1 MLKEYLESIKDLTPE
16 SNELTHRT
24 FLQILLISLKDDF
37 NTEFKI
43 EHEPK
48 KDKQGGQP
56 DFRVSYQGLNIGYIE
71 NKRVGTDLIQLL
83 KSDQILKYLELN
95 PNLMLTDYLNF
106 VWVGKDENN
115 APLIKKEI
123 SVSSLDELSKPLKPN
138 PQTECD
144 LVELFKSF
152 FNYEAA
158 PITNAKDFATHLSAP
173 TKYLKDALIQYQEK
187 AQVSS
192 IFNNFKEYLYEELS
206 FEDFSDALAQTLTY
220 SLFLAKLNHPF
231 EKINLDN
238 VRSSIPENFAVIRE
252 MADFLKK
259 LDAIKEI
266 QWLLDEILS
275 LINHVN
281 MDSIIKDLNDDK
293 DPYLHFYET
302 FLSAYDPKLREKK
315 GVYYTPDSV
324 VKFIINALD
333 SLLKTHFK
341 DAPLGLKSALDNENI
356 KLLDFATGTGTFLL
370 EAFRKALETRKT
382 SDGGTSTKE
391 DKYQNLLKQFYGFE
405 YLIAPYAI
413 AHLNLSQAFKEEFK
427 KPLKENDALQI
438 ILTNT
443 LIQPSEIA
451 ADRGLQP
458 IFEKEL
464 KSAQEIKKDEK
475 ILIITGNP
483 PYSGAS
489 SNEGLFEWEVRA
501 TYGIEPE
508 FQTIEIERNV
518 KLTDKIKKLLKNIQT
533 QNEGDKSVKNT
544 NKDALKNLKKLHS
557 KYKLQ
562 KEKNPKWLLDDYV
575 KFMRFAQN
583 KIESLGH
590 GLFGFISNNAFLDNP
605 TFRGLR
611 RSLLECYD
619 ELYILNLHGN
629 ARKKEETPQG
639 AKDEN
644 VFNIMQG
651 VSINLFV
658 KKAQAT
664 KQKILQKIYYYDVY
678 GERAEKYDF
687 LAQNDLNSIEW
698 LELAPREPFYLLIPQ
713 KTSLLDEYEQGFSV
727 QDMFQVGSTGIC
739 SQRDHVVFH
748 KDKESLLKLLKDFS
762 TLEPSELRRIYNIKK
777 DGRDWRL
784 EYAIKDVKANANNL
798 EEYIVSCQYR
808 PFDFYYTYYT
818 GKSKSFIAYPR
829 GEVFKHMLPPPTN
842 PKTPNQTCKNVALN
856 IARQSKMH
864 GEWRYVMAHKELV
877 DINLIASAGS
887 MGVGYNYPICQF
899 NNPNYTEN
907 FTPEFRS
914 FIDKH
919 YNHSFEPLEVLGYIY
934 ALLYS
939 PNYRKRY
946 EEFLKADYPKILFTN
961 NKDLFRVLSLL
972 GIELIGLH
980 VLNQESLNHSF
991 EKLKDATI
999 GGSYYKEAHERNPI
1013 IKKPSYNEPE
1023 QRLYI
1028 NHSAYFRGV
1037 SEEIYNY
1044 MIGGYGVLD
1053 KYLKS
1058 HKNESC
1064 NFDHVSNIIK
1074 VIARTIEIQ
1083 KTLGFLTSDLP
1094 HLKGNDSQALM
1105 QEILQNPP
1113 PPPHLIPISPLSY
1126 RAKPKPSE
1134 ILTLMPH
1141 SSAKKQAITI
1151 SIAEAEVQPSLYSVL
1166 PNLAL
1171 ICDRGSKVSPI
1182 SNVFVTN
1189 MLCDLHV
1196 NGSGSYAFLLYRLE

>member
-1 MLKEYLESIKDLTPE
+1 MLKEYLESIKDITDKK
-16 SNELTHRT
+16 NELTHRPS
-24 FLQILLISLKDDF
+24 LYNLLKGLKDHF
-37 NTEFKI
+37 NKEYKI
-43 EHEPK
+43 EHEPEREQK
-48 KDKQGGQP
+48 SQP
-56 DFRVSYQGLNIGYIE
+56 DFRISLQGLSIGYIE
-71 NKRVGTDLIQLL
+71 NKKVGTNLREQLE
-83 KSDQILKYLELN
+83 KPQILKYLELN

-115 APLIKKEI
+115 APFIKKEI
-123 SVSSLDELSKPLKPN
+123 SIASLDELSKPLN
-138 PQTECD
+138 PKKQTECD
-144 LVELFKSF
+144 LIELFKSF

-158 PITNAKDFATHLSAP
+158 PIANAKDFATHLSP
-173 TKYLKDALIQYQEK
+173 RTRCLKEALNKNQEK
-187 AQVSS
+187 TQVSS
-192 IFNNFKEYLYEELS
+192 IFKNFKAYLYEELS

-231 EKINLDN
+231 EKIDLNN
-238 VRSSIPENFAVIRE
+238 VRSSIPKNFAVIRE

-259 LDAIKEI
+259 LDEIKDI
-266 QWLLDEILS
+266 QWLLNEILS
-275 LINHVN
+275 LINHVD
-281 MDSIIKDLNDDK
+281 MVSILKDLNDDK

-302 FLSAYDPKLREKK
+302 FLSTYDPKLRQSK

-324 VKFIINALD
+324 VEFIINALD

-370 EAFRKALETRKT
+370 EAFRKALEMRKT

-413 AHLNLSQAFKEEFK
+413 AHLNLSQAFKQEFK
-427 KPLKENDALQI
+427 KPLKENDALKI

-443 LIQPSEIA
+443 LIHPSETIA
-451 ADRGLQP
+451 YRGLQP

-464 KSAQEIKKDEK
+464 SNAQEIKKDEN

-489 SNEGLFEWEVRA
+489 SNEDLFEWEVKA

-508 FQTIEIERNV
+508 FQTIEIEKNV
-518 KLTDKIKKLLKNIQT
+518 KLTDKIQTLLKNIQT
-533 QNEGDKSVKNT
+533 QKESG
-544 NKDALKNLKKLHS
+544 NKDALKNLKNLHS
-557 KYKLQ
+557 RYKLQ
-562 KEKNPKWLLDDYV
+562 NEKNPKWLLDDYV

-629 ARKKEETPQG
+629 ARKKEKTPQG

-658 KKAQAT
+658 KNPQIT
-664 KQKILQKIYYYDVY
+664 KPKIHYYDVY
-678 GERAEKYDF
+678 GQRAEKYTF
-687 LAQNDLNSIEW
+687 LAQHDLNSIEW
-698 LELAPREPFYLLIPQ
+698 LEIAPRAPYYLLLPLE
-713 KTSLLDEYEQGFSV
+713 TRLLDEYEQGFSV
-727 QDMFQVGSTGIC
+727 QDMFQISSVGIATG
-739 SQRDHVVFH
+739 
-748 KDKESLLKLLKDFS
+748 KDRIFIANNTESLK
-762 TLEPSELRRIYNIKK
+762 EQVLRYCN
-777 DGRDWRL
+777 
-784 EYAIKDVKANANNL
+784 EFNEQCIKD
-798 EEYIVSCQYR
+798 IHYR
-808 PFDFYYTYYT
+808 PFDIRKIFFPPKKTKKRREKT
-818 GKSKSFIAYPR
+818 
-829 GEVFKHMLPPPTN
+829 FKPKFPPPPPTN
-842 PKTPNQTCKNVALN
+842 PKTPNQTHKNVAL
-856 IARQSKMH
+856 ITSRRFCQSQK
-864 GEWRYVMAHKELV
+864 
-877 DINLIASAGS
+877 S
-887 MGVGYNYPICQF
+887 GVGFVSNKISDLRTWTCPGMEGGDYVNPLYYS
-899 NNPNYTEN
+899 PNYTEN

-919 YNHSFEPLEVLGYIY
+919 YNHPFEPLEVLGYIY

-946 EEFLKADYPKILFTN
+946 ADFLKADYPKILFTK
-961 NKDLFRVLSLL
+961 NKDLFRALSLL

-980 VLNQESLNHSF
+980 VLNKESLNYSF

-999 GGSYYKEAHERNPI
+999 GESCYKDERNPI
-1013 IKKPSYNEPE
+1013 IKKPSHNEPD

-1028 NHSAYFRGV
+1028 NHNAYFRGV
-1037 SEEIYNY
+1037 SQEIYDY
-1044 MIGGYGVLD
+1044 RIGGYCVLD

-1058 HKNESC
+1058 HKGEPC
-1064 NFDHVSNIIK
+1064 DFDHVTRIIK
-1074 VIARTIEIQ
+1074 VIVRTIEIQ

-1094 HLKGNDSQALM
+1094 HLKGNDSEALM
-1105 QEILQNPP
+1105 QEILHNPP
-1113 PPPHLIPISPLSY
+1113 PPFN
-1126 RAKPKPSE
+1126 AN
-1134 ILTLMPH
+1134 T
-1141 SSAKKQAITI
+1141 
-1151 SIAEAEVQPSLYSVL
+1151 
-1166 PNLAL
+1166 AL
-1171 ICDRGSKVSPI
+1171 IVSRQAKAIGDFDAAFISKEASDLNISSGGGGS
-1182 SNVFVTN
+1182 VFPLFCLV
-1189 MLCDLHV
+1189 
-1196 NGSGSYAFLLYRLE
+1196 

>member
-1 MLKEYLESIKDLTPE
+1 MLKEYLEGIKDLTPE
-16 SNELTHRT
+16 SNELTHRS
-24 FLQILLISLKDDF
+24 FLQNLLNRLKDDF
-37 NTEFKI
+37 NKEFKI
-43 EHEPK
+43 EHEPNR
-48 KDKQGGQP
+48 DKQGGQP
-56 DFRVSYQGLNIGYIE
+56 DFRISYQGLNIGYIE
-71 NKRVGTDLIQLL
+71 NKKAGTDLNQLL

-106 VWVGKDENN
+106 MWVGKDENN

-123 SVSSLDELSKPLKPN
+123 SVASLDELSKPLKPN
-138 PQTECD
+138 PQTERD
-144 LVELFKSF
+144 LIELFKSF
-152 FNYEAA
+152 FNHEAA
-158 PITNAKDFATHLSAP
+158 PITNAKDFATHLSP
-173 TKYLKDALIQYQEK
+173 RTRYLKDALIKYQEK
-187 AQVSS
+187 VQVSS
-192 IFNNFKEYLYEELS
+192 IFKNFKEYLYEELS

-238 VRSSIPENFAVIRE
+238 VRSSIPKNFAVIRE

-259 LDAIKEI
+259 LDEIKEI
-266 QWLLDEILS
+266 QWLLNEILS
-275 LINHVN
+275 SINHVD
-281 MDSIIKDLNDDK
+281 MDSILKDLNDDK

-370 EAFRKALETRKT
+370 EAFRKALEMRKT
-382 SDGGTSTKE
+382 SDGGISTKE

-413 AHLNLSQAFKEEFK
+413 AHLNLSQAFKQEFK
-427 KPLKENDALQI
+427 KPLKENDALKI

-443 LIQPSEIA
+443 LIQPSEIIA
-451 ADRGLQP
+451 YRGLNP

-464 KSAQEIKKDEK
+464 SNAQEIKKDEK

-489 SNEGLFEWEVRA
+489 SNEGLFEWEVKA

-508 FQTIEIERNV
+508 FQTIEIEKNV
-518 KLTDKIKKLLKNIQT
+518 KLTDKIQTLLSSVQIQKQSGSKN
-533 QNEGDKSVKNT
+533 
-544 NKDALKNLKKLHS
+544 ALKELKKLHS

-562 KEKNPKWLLDDYV
+562 DEKNPKWLLDDYV

-583 KIESLGH
+583 KIKSLGH
-590 GLFGFISNNAFLDNP
+590 GLFGFISNKAFLDNP

-629 ARKKEETPQG
+629 AREKEKTPQG

-664 KQKILQKIYYYDVY
+664 RQKIYYYDVY
-678 GERAEKYDF
+678 GERAEKYAF

-698 LELAPREPFYLLIPQ
+698 LELTPREPFYLLLPLE
-713 KTSLLDEYEQGFSV
+713 TRLLEEYEQGFSV

-762 TLEPSELRRIYNIKK
+762 TLEPSELRRVYNIKK

-808 PFDFYYTYYT
+808 LLIFTTLIIP
-818 GKSKSFIAYPR
+818 
-829 GEVFKHMLPPPTN
+829 V
-842 PKTPNQTCKNVALN
+842 NQSL
-856 IARQSKMH
+856 
-864 GEWRYVMAHKELV
+864 
-877 DINLIASAGS
+877 
-887 MGVGYNYPICQF
+887 
-899 NNPNYTEN
+899 
-907 FTPEFRS
+907 
-914 FIDKH
+914 
-919 YNHSFEPLEVLGYIY
+919 
-934 ALLYS
+934 
-939 PNYRKRY
+939 
-946 EEFLKADYPKILFTN
+946 
-961 NKDLFRVLSLL
+961 LSLIHEAKFL
-972 GIELIGLH
+972 STCYPP
-980 VLNQESLNHSF
+980 QQT
-991 EKLKDATI
+991 LK
-999 GGSYYKEAHERNPI
+999 HPI
-1013 IKKPSYNEPE
+1013 K
-1023 QRLYI
+1023 
-1028 NHSAYFRGV
+1028 
-1037 SEEIYNY
+1037 
-1044 MIGGYGVLD
+1044 
-1053 KYLKS
+1053 
-1058 HKNESC
+1058 
-1064 NFDHVSNIIK
+1064 
-1074 VIARTIEIQ
+1074 
-1083 KTLGFLTSDLP
+1083 
-1094 HLKGNDSQALM
+1094 
-1105 QEILQNPP
+1105 
-1113 PPPHLIPISPLSY
+1113 
-1126 RAKPKPSE
+1126 RAKMS
-1134 ILTLMPH
+1134 
-1141 SSAKKQAITI
+1141 
-1151 SIAEAEVQPSLYSVL
+1151 
-1166 PNLAL
+1166 
-1171 ICDRGSKVSPI
+1171 R
-1182 SNVFVTN
+1182 
-1189 MLCDLHV
+1189 
-1196 NGSGSYAFLLYRLE
+1196 

>member
-16 SNELTHRT
+16 KNELTHRL
-24 FLQILLISLKDDF
+24 FLHNLLDKLKNHF
-37 NTEFKI
+37 NKEFKI
-43 EHEPK
+43 EHEPER
-48 KDKQGGQP
+48 KQGSQP

-71 NKRVGTDLIQLL
+71 NKRVGADLNKLL
-83 KSDQILKYLELN
+83 KSKQILKYLELN
-95 PNLMLTDYLNF
+95 PNLMLTNYLNF
-106 VWVGKDENN
+106 MWVGKDEENK
-115 APLIKKEI
+115 PLIKREI
-123 SVSSLDELSKPLKPN
+123 SVASPDELSKPLKPN
-138 PQTECD
+138 PQTERD
-144 LVELFKSF
+144 LIGFFKGF
-152 FNYEAA
+152 FNYEAV
-158 PITNAKDFATHLSAP
+158 PITNAKDFATHLSVP
-173 TKYLKDALIQYQEK
+173 TKYLKDALITYQKDE
-187 AQVSS
+187 QVSS

-206 FEDFSDALAQTLTY
+206 FEDFSDAFAQTLTY

-238 VRSSIPENFAVIRE
+238 VRSSIPKNFAVIRE

-266 QWLLDEILS
+266 QWLLNEILS
-275 LINHVN
+275 LINHVD

-333 SLLKTHFK
+333 SLLKTRFK

-382 SDGGTSTKE
+382 SDGGISTKE

-451 ADRGLQP
+451 AHRGLQP

-489 SNEGLFEWEVRA
+489 SNEGLFEWEVKA

-508 FQTIEIERNV
+508 FQTIEIEKKV
-518 KLTDKIKKLLKNIQT
+518 KLTDKIQTLLKNIQT
-533 QNEGDKSVKNT
+533 QKESGSKN
-544 NKDALKNLKKLHS
+544 ALKELKQLHS

-583 KIESLGH
+583 KIKSLGH

-629 ARKKEETPQG
+629 TRKKEKTPQG
-639 AKDEN
+639 TKDEN
-644 VFNIMQG
+644 IFNIMQG

-664 KQKILQKIYYYDVY
+664 KQKIFYYDVY
-678 GERAEKYDF
+678 GERAEKYAF

-698 LELAPREPFYLLIPQ
+698 LELTPRGPSYLLLPL
-713 KTSLLDEYEQGFSV
+713 KAPLLEEYEQGFSV
-727 QDMFQVGSTGIC
+727 QEMFQVGSVGIVTG
-739 SQRDHVVFH
+739 RDHVVFH

-762 TLEPSELRRIYNIKK
+762 TLEPSELRRIYKIKK
-777 DGRDWRL
+777 DSRDWRL
-784 EYAIKDVKANANNL
+784 EYAIRDVRANADNL
-798 EEYIVSCQYR
+798 EEYIVLCQYR
-808 PFDFYYTYYT
+808 PFDYRWTYYT

-829 GEVFKHMLPPPTN
+829 GEVFKHMLPPP
-842 PKTPNQTCKNVALN
+842 
-856 IARQSKMH
+856 
-864 GEWRYVMAHKELV
+864 
-877 DINLIASAGS
+877 
-887 MGVGYNYPICQF
+887 
-899 NNPNYTEN
+899 
-907 FTPEFRS
+907 
-914 FIDKH
+914 
-919 YNHSFEPLEVLGYIY
+919 
-934 ALLYS
+934 
-939 PNYRKRY
+939 
-946 EEFLKADYPKILFTN
+946 
-961 NKDLFRVLSLL
+961 NK
-972 GIELIGLH
+972 
-980 VLNQESLNHSF
+980 
-991 EKLKDATI
+991 
-999 GGSYYKEAHERNPI
+999 P
-1013 IKKPSYNEPE
+1013 
-1023 QRLYI
+1023 
-1028 NHSAYFRGV
+1028 
-1037 SEEIYNY
+1037 
-1044 MIGGYGVLD
+1044 
-1053 KYLKS
+1053 
-1058 HKNESC
+1058 
-1064 NFDHVSNIIK
+1064 
-1074 VIARTIEIQ
+1074 
-1083 KTLGFLTSDLP
+1083 
-1094 HLKGNDSQALM
+1094 
-1105 QEILQNPP
+1105 
-1113 PPPHLIPISPLSY
+1113 
-1126 RAKPKPSE
+1126 
-1134 ILTLMPH
+1134 
-1141 SSAKKQAITI
+1141 
-1151 SIAEAEVQPSLYSVL
+1151 
-1166 PNLAL
+1166 
-1171 ICDRGSKVSPI
+1171 
-1182 SNVFVTN
+1182 
-1189 MLCDLHV
+1189 
-1196 NGSGSYAFLLYRLE
+1196 

>member
-1 MLKEYLESIKDLTPE
+1 MLKEYLESIKDITDKK
-16 SNELTHRT
+16 NELTHRH
-24 FLQILLISLKDDF
+24 FLHNLLDKLKDHF
-37 NTEFKI
+37 NKEFKI
-43 EHEPK
+43 EHEPEREQK
-48 KDKQGGQP
+48 SQP
-56 DFRVSYQGLNIGYIE
+56 DFRVSLQGLNIGYIE
-71 NKRVGTDLIQLL
+71 NKRVGTNLSQLL

-106 VWVGKDENN
+106 MWVGKDENN
-115 APLIKKEI
+115 APLIKKTI
-123 SVSSLDELSKPLKPN
+123 SIASLDELSKPLKPN
-138 PQTECD
+138 PQTERD
-144 LVELFKSF
+144 LIELFKSF

-158 PITNAKDFATHLSAP
+158 PITNAKDFATHLSP
-173 TKYLKDALIQYQEK
+173 RTRCLKEALNKNQEK
-187 AQVSS
+187 TQVSS

-238 VRSSIPENFAVIRE
+238 VRSSIPKNFAVIRE

-259 LDAIKEI
+259 LDEIQEI
-266 QWLLDEILS
+266 QWLLKEILS
-275 LINHVN
+275 SINHVD
-281 MDSIIKDLNDDK
+281 MGSIIKDLNDDK

-302 FLSAYDPKLREKK
+302 FLSAYDPKLRESK

-382 SDGGTSTKE
+382 SDGGISTKE

-427 KPLKENDALQI
+427 KPLKENDALKI

-443 LIQPSEIA
+443 LIQPSEII
-451 ADRGLQP
+451 DCRGLNP

-464 KSAQEIKKDEK
+464 SNAQKIKKNEN

-489 SNEGLFEWEVRA
+489 ENKGLFEWEVKA

-508 FQTIEIERNV
+508 FQTIEIEKNI
-518 KLTDKIKKLLKNIQT
+518 KLADKIQTLLKNIQT
-533 QNEGDKSVKNT
+533 QKESSS
-544 NKDALKNLKKLHS
+544 KDALKALKSLHS

-611 RSLLECYD
+611 HSLLECYD

-629 ARKKEETPQG
+629 ARKKEEAPQG

-658 KKAQAT
+658 KKAQTT
-664 KQKILQKIYYYDVY
+664 KQKIYYYDVY
-678 GERAEKYDF
+678 GERAEKYAF

-713 KTSLLDEYEQGFSV
+713 KTPLLEEYEQGFSV
-727 QDMFQVGSTGIC
+727 QEVFQVGGTGIC
-739 SQRDHVVFH
+739 SKKDHVVFH

-762 TLEPSELRRIYNIKK
+762 TLEPSELRRKYDIG
-777 DGRDWRL
+777 DDSRDWRL
-784 EYAIKDVKANANNL
+784 NNAIKEVKTNIKRL

-808 PFDFYYTYYT
+808 PFDYRWTYYT
-818 GKSKSFIAYPR
+818 PNSRTFLAYPVYD
-829 GEVFKHMLPPPTN
+829 VFKHM
-842 PKTPNQTCKNVALN
+842 
-856 IARQSKMH
+856 
-864 GEWRYVMAHKELV
+864 
-877 DINLIASAGS
+877 
-887 MGVGYNYPICQF
+887 F
-899 NNPNYTEN
+899 
-907 FTPEFRS
+907 
-914 FIDKH
+914 
-919 YNHSFEPLEVLGYIY
+919 
-934 ALLYS
+934 
-939 PNYRKRY
+939 
-946 EEFLKADYPKILFTN
+946 
-961 NKDLFRVLSLL
+961 
-972 GIELIGLH
+972 
-980 VLNQESLNHSF
+980 
-991 EKLKDATI
+991 
-999 GGSYYKEAHERNPI
+999 
-1013 IKKPSYNEPE
+1013 
-1023 QRLYI
+1023 
-1028 NHSAYFRGV
+1028 
-1037 SEEIYNY
+1037 
-1044 MIGGYGVLD
+1044 
-1053 KYLKS
+1053 
-1058 HKNESC
+1058 
-1064 NFDHVSNIIK
+1064 
-1074 VIARTIEIQ
+1074 
-1083 KTLGFLTSDLP
+1083 
-1094 HLKGNDSQALM
+1094 
-1105 QEILQNPP
+1105 PP
-1113 PPPHLIPISPLSY
+1113 PPQQTLKHPIK
-1126 RAKPKPSE
+1126 RAKMS
-1134 ILTLMPH
+1134 
-1141 SSAKKQAITI
+1141 
-1151 SIAEAEVQPSLYSVL
+1151 
-1166 PNLAL
+1166 
-1171 ICDRGSKVSPI
+1171 R
-1182 SNVFVTN
+1182 
-1189 MLCDLHV
+1189 
-1196 NGSGSYAFLLYRLE
+1196 

>member
-1 MLKEYLESIKDLTPE
+1 MLKEYLESIKDLTLE
-16 SNELTHRT
+16 SNELTHRL
-24 FLQILLISLKDDF
+24 FLHNLLNRLKNHF
-37 NTEFKI
+37 NKEFKI
-43 EHEPK
+43 EHEPER
-48 KDKQGGQP
+48 DQGSQP

-71 NKRVGTDLIQLL
+71 NKRVGTDLNRLL

-106 VWVGKDENN
+106 MWVGKDENN
-115 APLIKKEI
+115 EPSIKREI
-123 SVSSLDELSKPLKPN
+123 SIAGLDELSKPLKPN
-138 PQTECD
+138 PQTERD
-144 LVELFKSF
+144 LIELFKSF
-152 FNYEAA
+152 FNHEAV
-158 PITNAKDFATHLSAP
+158 PITNAKDFATHLSTP
-173 TKYLKDALIQYQEK
+173 TRYLKDALIAYQK
-187 AQVSS
+187 DDQVSS
-192 IFNNFKEYLYEELS
+192 IFKNFKEYLYEELS
-206 FEDFSDALAQTLTY
+206 FEDFSDAFAQTLTY

-266 QWLLDEILS
+266 QWLLNEILS
-275 LINHVN
+275 LINHVD
-281 MDSIIKDLNDDK
+281 MDSILKDLNDDK

-302 FLSAYDPKLREKK
+302 FLSAYDPKLRESK

-370 EAFRKALETRKT
+370 EAFRKALEVRKT

-443 LIQPSEIA
+443 LIQPSEIVA
-451 ADRGLQP
+451 YRGLSP

-464 KSAQEIKKDEK
+464 LNAQEIKKNEK

-489 SNEGLFEWEVRA
+489 SNEGLFEWEVKA

-508 FQTIEIERNV
+508 FQTIEIEKNV
-518 KLTDKIKKLLKNIQT
+518 KLTDKIQTLLNSVQIQKQSGSKN
-533 QNEGDKSVKNT
+533 
-544 NKDALKNLKKLHS
+544 ALKELKKLHS

-562 KEKNPKWLLDDYV
+562 NERNPKWLLDDYV

-583 KIESLGH
+583 KIELLGH

-664 KQKILQKIYYYDVY
+664 KPKIFYYDVY
-678 GERAEKYDF
+678 GERAEKYVF
-687 LAQNDLNSIEW
+687 LAQNDLNSINW
-698 LELAPREPFYLLIPQ
+698 LEIAPRAPFYLLIPQ
-713 KTSLLDEYEQGFSV
+713 ETPLLEEYEQGFSV
-727 QDMFQVGSTGIC
+727 QDMFQVGGTGIC
-739 SQRDHVVFH
+739 SKRDHVVFH

-762 TLEPSELRRIYNIKK
+762 TLEPSELRRKYDIG
-777 DGRDWRL
+777 DDSRDWRL
-784 EYAIKDVKANANNL
+784 NNAIKEVKTNIKRL

-808 PFDFYYTYYT
+808 PFDYRWTYYT
-818 GKSKSFIAYPR
+818 PNSRTFLAYPVYD
-829 GEVFKHMLPPPTN
+829 VFKHMLPPPPPPTN
-842 PKTPNQTCKNVALN
+842 PKTPNQTRKNVAL
-856 IARQSKMH
+856 ITSRRFCQSQKSSVGFVSNKISDLRTWTCPGME
-864 GEWRYVMAHKELV
+864 GGDYVNPLYH
-877 DINLIASAGS
+877 
-887 MGVGYNYPICQF
+887 
-899 NNPNYTEN
+899 NPNYTEN

-934 ALLYS
+934 VLLYS

-946 EEFLKADYPKILFTN
+946 EDFLKNDYPKILFTN
-961 NKDLFRVLSLL
+961 NKDLFRALSLL

-980 VLNQESLNHSF
+980 VLNKESLNYSF
-991 EKLKDATI
+991 DKLKDATI
-999 GGSYYKEAHERNPI
+999 GESCYSPSNKLTEEHDRNPI
-1013 IKKPSYNEPE
+1013 IKKPAYNKPE

-1044 MIGGYGVLD
+1044 MIGGYVVLD

-1058 HKNESC
+1058 HKNEPC
-1064 NFDHVSNIIK
+1064 DFDHVTRIIK

-1083 KTLGFLTSDLP
+1083 KTLGLLTSDLP
-1094 HLKGNDSQALM
+1094 HLKGNDSQALI

-1113 PPPHLIPISPLSY
+1113 PPPHLIPISLLSY
-1126 RAKPKPSE
+1126 RAKPKPA
-1134 ILTLMPH
+1134 LTLMPH
-1141 SSAKKQAITI
+1141 SSAKKQAIST
-1151 SIAEAEVQPSLYSVL
+1151 SLPEAGDQLSLYSAL
-1166 PNLAL
+1166 SNLAL
-1171 ICDRGSKVSPI
+1171 VCDRGSKVSPI

-1196 NGSGSYAFLLYRLE
+1196 NGSGSYAFLLYRLK

>member
-1 MLKEYLESIKDLTPE
+1 M
-16 SNELTHRT
+16 
-24 FLQILLISLKDDF
+24 
-37 NTEFKI
+37 
-43 EHEPK
+43 
-48 KDKQGGQP
+48 
-56 DFRVSYQGLNIGYIE
+56 
-71 NKRVGTDLIQLL
+71 
-83 KSDQILKYLELN
+83 
-95 PNLMLTDYLNF
+95 
-106 VWVGKDENN
+106 WVGKDENN
-115 APLIKKEI
+115 APFIKKEI
-123 SVSSLDELSKPLKPN
+123 SVASLDELSKPLKPK
-138 PQTECD
+138 PQTERD
-144 LVELFKSF
+144 LIELFKSF
-152 FNYEAA
+152 FNHEAA
-158 PITNAKDFATHLSAP
+158 PIANAKDFATHLSP
-173 TKYLKDALIQYQEK
+173 RTKYLKDALIKYQEK

-192 IFNNFKEYLYEELS
+192 IFKNFKEYLYEELS

-238 VRSSIPENFAVIRE
+238 VRSSIPKNFAVIRE

-266 QWLLDEILS
+266 QWLLNEILS
-275 LINHVN
+275 SINHVD
-281 MDSIIKDLNDDK
+281 MDSILKDLNDDK

-413 AHLNLSQAFKEEFK
+413 AHLNLSQAFKQEFK

-443 LIQPSEIA
+443 LIQPSEIVA
-451 ADRGLQP
+451 YRGLQP

-464 KSAQEIKKDEK
+464 KSTQEIKKDEN

-489 SNEGLFEWEVRA
+489 ENKGLFEWEVKA

-508 FQTIEIERNV
+508 FQTIEIEKNV
-518 KLTDKIKKLLKNIQT
+518 KLTDKIKTLLSSVQIQKQSGSKN
-533 QNEGDKSVKNT
+533 
-544 NKDALKNLKKLHS
+544 ALKELKQLHS

-583 KIESLGH
+583 KIKSLGH

-644 VFNIMQG
+644 VFNIKQG

-658 KKAQAT
+658 KKAQVV
-664 KQKILQKIYYYDVY
+664 KQKILYYDVY
-678 GERAEKYDF
+678 GQRAEKYAF
-687 LAQNDLNSIEW
+687 LAQNDLMNSINW
-698 LELAPREPFYLLIPQ
+698 LELTPREPFYLLIPQ
-713 KTSLLDEYEQGFSV
+713 ETPLLDEYEQGFSV
-727 QDMFQVGSTGIC
+727 QEMFQISSVGIVTG
-739 SQRDHVVFH
+739 
-748 KDKESLLKLLKDFS
+748 KDRIFIANNTESLK
-762 TLEPSELRRIYNIKK
+762 EQVLRYCN
-777 DGRDWRL
+777 
-784 EYAIKDVKANANNL
+784 EFNEQCIKD
-798 EEYIVSCQYR
+798 IHYR
-808 PFDFYYTYYT
+808 PFDIRKVYYDTKKLERARENT
-818 GKSKSFIAYPR
+818 
-829 GEVFKHMLPPPTN
+829 FKHMLPPPTN
-842 PKTPNQTCKNVALN
+842 PKTPNQTRKNVAL
-856 IARQSKMH
+856 ITSRRFCQSQK
-864 GEWRYVMAHKELV
+864 
-877 DINLIASAGS
+877 S
-887 MGVGYNYPICQF
+887 GVGFVSNKISDLRTWTCPGMEGGDYVNPLYY
-899 NNPNYTEN
+899 NPNYTEN

-919 YNHSFEPLEVLGYIY
+919 YGHSFEPLEVLGYIY

-939 PNYRKRY
+939 PHYRKRY

-961 NKDLFRVLSLL
+961 NKDLFRALSLL

-980 VLNQESLNHSF
+980 VLNKESLNHSF
-991 EKLKDATI
+991 NKLKDATI
-999 GGSYYKEAHERNPI
+999 GESYYKEAHDRI
-1013 IKKPSYNEPE
+1013 IKKPLHNEPE

-1037 SEEIYNY
+1037 SQEIYDY
-1044 MIGGYGVLD
+1044 RIGGYGVLD

-1058 HKNESC
+1058 HKNEPC
-1064 NFDHVSNIIK
+1064 DFDHVSNIIK

-1094 HLKGNDSQALM
+1094 HLKGNDSKALM

-1134 ILTLMPH
+1134 ILTLTPH
-1141 SSAKKQAITI
+1141 SSAKKRAITI
-1151 SIAEAEVQPSLYSVL
+1151 STAEVGEQLSLYSVL

-1182 SNVFVTN
+1182 SNVFVTS

-1196 NGSGSYAFLLYRLE
+1196 NGSGSYAFLLYRLGSK

>member
-16 SNELTHRT
+16 KNELTHRPS
-24 FLQILLISLKDDF
+24 LYNLLNRLKNHF
-37 NTEFKI
+37 NKEFKI

-48 KDKQGGQP
+48 KEQGSQP
-56 DFRVSYQGLNIGYIE
+56 DFRVSFQGLNIGYIE
-71 NKRVGTDLIQLL
+71 NKRAGEDLRQHL
-83 KSDQILKYLELN
+83 KKDQILKYLELN
-95 PNLMLTDYLNF
+95 PNLMLTNYLNF
-106 VWVGKDENN
+106 MWVGKDEKN

-123 SVSSLDELSKPLKPN
+123 SVASLDELSKPLKPK
-138 PQTECD
+138 PQTERD
-144 LVELFKSF
+144 LIELFKSF
-152 FNYEAA
+152 FNHEAA
-158 PITNAKDFATHLSAP
+158 PIANAKDFATHLSP
-173 TKYLKDALIQYQEK
+173 RTKYLKDALIKYQEK
-187 AQVSS
+187 TQVSS
-192 IFNNFKEYLYEELS
+192 IFKNFKEYLYEELS

-238 VRSSIPENFAVIRE
+238 VRSSIPKNFAVIRE

-259 LDAIKEI
+259 LDEIKEI
-266 QWLLDEILS
+266 QWLLNEILS
-275 LINHVN
+275 SINHVD
-281 MDSIIKDLNDDK
+281 MDSILKDLNDDK

-302 FLSAYDPKLREKK
+302 FLSAYDPKLRESK

-333 SLLKTHFK
+333 NLLKTHFK

-427 KPLKENDALQI
+427 KPLKENDALKI

-489 SNEGLFEWEVRA
+489 ENKGLFEWEVKA

-508 FQTIEIERNV
+508 FQTIEIEKKV
-518 KLTDKIKKLLKNIQT
+518 KLTDKIQTLLSSVQIQKQSGSKN
-533 QNEGDKSVKNT
+533 
-544 NKDALKNLKKLHS
+544 ALKELKKLHS

-562 KEKNPKWLLDDYV
+562 NEKNPKWLLDDYV

-583 KIESLGH
+583 KIKSLGH

-644 VFNIMQG
+644 VFNIKQG

-658 KKAQAT
+658 KNPQVV
-664 KQKILQKIYYYDVY
+664 KQKIFYYDVY
-678 GERAEKYDF
+678 GGRAEKYAF
-687 LAQNDLNSIEW
+687 LAQNDLNSINW

-713 KTSLLDEYEQGFSV
+713 KTPLLDEYEQGFSV
-727 QDMFQVGSTGIC
+727 KDMFQISSVGIATG
-739 SQRDHVVFH
+739 
-748 KDKESLLKLLKDFS
+748 KDRIFIANNTESLK
-762 TLEPSELRRIYNIKK
+762 EQVLRYCN
-777 DGRDWRL
+777 
-784 EYAIKDVKANANNL
+784 EFNEQCIKD
-798 EEYIVSCQYR
+798 IHYR
-808 PFDFYYTYYT
+808 PFDIRKVYYDTKKLERARENT
-818 GKSKSFIAYPR
+818 
-829 GEVFKHMLPPPTN
+829 FKHMLPPPPTN
-842 PKTPNQTCKNVALN
+842 PKTPNQTRKNVALN
-856 IARQSKMH
+856 TPRQLKNNDKS
-864 GEWRYVMAHKELV
+864 WTQCFISSR
-877 DINLIASAGS
+877 INDQGLSSGGN
-887 MGVGYNYPICQF
+887 GVGVNYPLYQF
-899 NNPNYTEN
+899 RDPNYTEN

-919 YNHSFEPLEVLGYIY
+919 YNHSFEPLEILGYIY

-946 EEFLKADYPKILFTN
+946 EDFLKADYPKILFTN
-961 NKDLFRVLSLL
+961 NKDLFRALSLL

-980 VLNQESLNHSF
+980 VLNKESLNYSF

-999 GGSYYKEAHERNPI
+999 GESCYKEEHDPI
-1013 IKKPSYNEPE
+1013 ISKKPSYNEPE

-1037 SEEIYNY
+1037 SQEIYDY
-1044 MIGGYGVLD
+1044 RIGGYCVLD

-1058 HKNESC
+1058 HKNEPC
-1064 NFDHVSNIIK
+1064 DFDHVTNIIK

-1094 HLKGNDSQALM
+1094 HLKGNDSEALM

-1113 PPPHLIPISPLSY
+1113 PPI
-1126 RAKPKPSE
+1126 
-1134 ILTLMPH
+1134 
-1141 SSAKKQAITI
+1141 
-1151 SIAEAEVQPSLYSVL
+1151 
-1166 PNLAL
+1166 
-1171 ICDRGSKVSPI
+1171 
-1182 SNVFVTN
+1182 
-1189 MLCDLHV
+1189 
-1196 NGSGSYAFLLYRLE
+1196 

>member
-16 SNELTHRT
+16 SNELTHRPS
-24 FLQILLISLKDDF
+24 LYNLLKNLKNDF
-37 NTEFKI
+37 KKELKI
-43 EHEPK
+43 EHEPNR
-48 KDKQGGQP
+48 DKQGGQP

-71 NKRVGTDLIQLL
+71 NKRVGTDLNQLL
-83 KSDQILKYLELN
+83 ESDQILKYLELN

-106 VWVGKDENN
+106 VWVGKDEENK
-115 APLIKKEI
+115 PSTKRKI
-123 SVSSLDELSKPLKPN
+123 SIASLEELPKLKPN
-138 PQTECD
+138 PQTERD
-144 LVELFKSF
+144 LIELFRGF
-152 FNYEAA
+152 FNHEAA
-158 PITNAKDFATHLSAP
+158 PITNAKDFANALSAP
-173 TKYLKDALIQYQEK
+173 TRYLKDALIAYQK
-187 AQVSS
+187 DDQVSS
-192 IFNNFKEYLYEELS
+192 IFKNFKEYLYEELS
-206 FEDFSDALAQTLTY
+206 FEDFSDAFAQTLTY

-231 EKINLDN
+231 EKIDLNN
-238 VRSSIPENFAVIRE
+238 VRSSIPKNFAVIRE

-259 LDAIKEI
+259 LDAIQEI
-266 QWLLDEILS
+266 QWLLNEILI
-275 LINHVN
+275 LINHVD
-281 MDSIIKDLNDDK
+281 MGPIIKDLNDDK

-324 VKFIINALD
+324 VEFIINALD

-341 DAPLGLKSALDNENI
+341 DAPLGLKSALDNKNI

-370 EAFRKALETRKT
+370 EAFRKALEVRKT
-382 SDGGTSTKE
+382 SDGGASTKE

-427 KPLKENDALQI
+427 KPLKENDTLKI

-443 LIQPSEIA
+443 LIQPSEIIA
-451 ADRGLQP
+451 YRGLNP

-464 KSAQEIKKDEK
+464 SNAQEIKKNEN

-489 SNEGLFEWEVRA
+489 ENKGLFEWEVKA

-508 FQTIEIERNV
+508 FQTIEIEKNV
-518 KLTDKIKKLLKNIQT
+518 KLTDKIQTLLKNVQK
-533 QNEGDKSVKNT
+533 QKESGSKN
-544 NKDALKNLKKLHS
+544 ALKELKNLHS

-583 KIESLGH
+583 KIELLGH

-629 ARKKEETPQG
+629 ARRKEETPQG
-639 AKDEN
+639 ATDEN

-664 KQKILQKIYYYDVY
+664 KPKICYYDVY
-678 GERAEKYDF
+678 GERAEKYAF
-687 LAQNDLNSIEW
+687 LAQNDLDRIEW

-713 KTSLLDEYEQGFSV
+713 KTPLLEEYEQGFSV
-727 QDMFQVGSTGIC
+727 QEMFQISSVGIVTG
-739 SQRDHVVFH
+739 
-748 KDKESLLKLLKDFS
+748 KDKIFIANNTESLKEQVLKYCNEFNEQCVKD
-762 TLEPSELRRIYNIKK
+762 IH
-777 DGRDWRL
+777 
-784 EYAIKDVKANANNL
+784 
-798 EEYIVSCQYR
+798 YR
-808 PFDFYYTYYT
+808 PFDIRKVYYDTKKLERARENT
-818 GKSKSFIAYPR
+818 
-829 GEVFKHMLPPPTN
+829 FKHMLPPPPPTN
-842 PKTPNQTCKNVALN
+842 PKTPNQTRKNVALN
-856 IARQSKMH
+856 TPRQLKNNDKSWTQCFISSQLNDQ
-864 GEWRYVMAHKELV
+864 GLSSGG
-877 DINLIASAGS
+877 NGAG
-887 MGVGYNYPICQF
+887 VNYPLYQF
-899 NNPNYTEN
+899 KHPNYTEN

-919 YNHSFEPLEVLGYIY
+919 YSHHFEPLEVLGYIY

-939 PNYRKRY
+939 PHYRKRY
-946 EEFLKADYPKILFTN
+946 EDFLKADYPKILFTN
-961 NKDLFRVLSLL
+961 NKDLFRALSLL

-980 VLNQESLNHSF
+980 VLNRESLNHSF
-991 EKLKDATI
+991 EKLKDPTI
-999 GGSYYKEAHERNPI
+999 GESYYKEAHDRNPI
-1013 IKKPSYNEPE
+1013 IKKPSHKKLE

-1037 SEEIYNY
+1037 SEEIHDY

-1058 HKNESC
+1058 HKNEPC
-1064 NFDHVSNIIK
+1064 DFDHVSNIIK
-1074 VIARTIEIQ
+1074 IIARTIEIQ

-1094 HLKGNDSQALM
+1094 HLKGNDSKALI

-1113 PPPHLIPISPLSY
+1113 PPPHLMPISPLSY

-1141 SSAKKQAITI
+1141 SSAKKRATTI
-1151 SIAEAEVQPSLYSVL
+1151 STAEAEVQPSLYSVL

-1182 SNVFVTN
+1182 SNVFVTG
-1189 MLCDLHV
+1189 MLCDLHL
-1196 NGSGSYAFLLYRLE
+1196 NGSGSYAFLLYRLK

>member
-1 MLKEYLESIKDLTPE
+1 MLKEYLEGIKDLTLE
-16 SNELTHRT
+16 SNELTHRPS
-24 FLQILLISLKDDF
+24 LYNLLKNLKNDF
-37 NTEFKI
+37 NKEFKI
-43 EHEPK
+43 EHEPER
-48 KDKQGGQP
+48 KQGSQP
-56 DFRVSYQGLNIGYIE
+56 DFRVSYQGLNIGYVE
-71 NKRVGTDLIQLL
+71 NKKVGTNLSQLL

-106 VWVGKDENN
+106 AWVGKDENN

-123 SVSSLDELSKPLKPN
+123 SIASLDELSKPLKPN
-138 PQTECD
+138 PQTERD

-238 VRSSIPENFAVIRE
+238 VRSSIPKNFAVIRE

-266 QWLLDEILS
+266 QWLLNEILN
-275 LINHVN
+275 LINHVD

-370 EAFRKALETRKT
+370 EAFRKALEVRKT
-382 SDGGTSTKE
+382 SDGGISTKE

-451 ADRGLQP
+451 AHRGLQP

-464 KSAQEIKKDEK
+464 LNAQEIKKNEN

-489 SNEGLFEWEVRA
+489 SNEGLFEWEVKA

-508 FQTIEIERNV
+508 FQTIEIEKKV
-518 KLTDKIKKLLKNIQT
+518 KLTAKIQTLLKNIQT
-533 QNEGDKSVKNT
+533 QKESGSKN
-544 NKDALKNLKKLHS
+544 ALKELKSLHS

-562 KEKNPKWLLDDYV
+562 DERNPKWLLDDYV

-629 ARKKEETPQG
+629 TRKKEETPQG

-644 VFNIMQG
+644 VFNIKQG

-664 KQKILQKIYYYDVY
+664 KQKIHYYDVY
-678 GERAEKYDF
+678 GQRAEKYAF

-698 LELAPREPFYLLIPQ
+698 LEIAPREPFYLLLPL
-713 KTSLLDEYEQGFSV
+713 KAPLLDEYEQGFSV
-727 QDMFQVGSTGIC
+727 QEMFQIGSTGIC

-748 KDKESLLKLLKDFS
+748 KDKENLLKLLKDFS
-762 TLEPSELRRIYNIKK
+762 TLEPSELRRKYNIKK

-829 GEVFKHMLPPPTN
+829 GEVFKHMLPPP
-842 PKTPNQTCKNVALN
+842 PN
-856 IARQSKMH
+856 
-864 GEWRYVMAHKELV
+864 
-877 DINLIASAGS
+877 
-887 MGVGYNYPICQF
+887 
-899 NNPNYTEN
+899 
-907 FTPEFRS
+907 
-914 FIDKH
+914 
-919 YNHSFEPLEVLGYIY
+919 
-934 ALLYS
+934 
-939 PNYRKRY
+939 
-946 EEFLKADYPKILFTN
+946 
-961 NKDLFRVLSLL
+961 
-972 GIELIGLH
+972 
-980 VLNQESLNHSF
+980 
-991 EKLKDATI
+991 
-999 GGSYYKEAHERNPI
+999 
-1013 IKKPSYNEPE
+1013 
-1023 QRLYI
+1023 
-1028 NHSAYFRGV
+1028 
-1037 SEEIYNY
+1037 
-1044 MIGGYGVLD
+1044 
-1053 KYLKS
+1053 
-1058 HKNESC
+1058 
-1064 NFDHVSNIIK
+1064 
-1074 VIARTIEIQ
+1074 
-1083 KTLGFLTSDLP
+1083 KTLK
-1094 HLKGNDSQALM
+1094 H
-1105 QEILQNPP
+1105 
-1113 PPPHLIPISPLSY
+1113 PIK
-1126 RAKPKPSE
+1126 RAKMS
-1134 ILTLMPH
+1134 
-1141 SSAKKQAITI
+1141 
-1151 SIAEAEVQPSLYSVL
+1151 
-1166 PNLAL
+1166 
-1171 ICDRGSKVSPI
+1171 R
-1182 SNVFVTN
+1182 
-1189 MLCDLHV
+1189 
-1196 NGSGSYAFLLYRLE
+1196 

>member
-1 MLKEYLESIKDLTPE
+1 MLKEYLESIKDITPE
-16 SNELTHRT
+16 KNELTHRL
-24 FLQILLISLKDDF
+24 FLHNLLDKLKNHF
-37 NTEFKI
+37 NKEFKI
-43 EHEPK
+43 EHEPNR
-48 KDKQGGQP
+48 DKQGGQP
-56 DFRVSYQGLNIGYIE
+56 DFRVSFQGLNIGYIE
-71 NKRVGTDLIQLL
+71 NKRVGTDLNQLL
-83 KSDQILKYLELN
+83 KSKQIRKYLELN

-106 VWVGKDENN
+106 VWVGKDEENK
-115 APLIKKEI
+115 PLIKREI
-123 SVSSLDELSKPLKPN
+123 SIASLDELSKPLKPN
-138 PQTECD
+138 PQTERD
-144 LVELFKSF
+144 LIAFFRGF

-158 PITNAKDFATHLSAP
+158 PITNAKDFATHLSVP
-173 TKYLKDALIQYQEK
+173 TRYLKDALIKYQEK

-238 VRSSIPENFAVIRE
+238 VRSSIPKNFAVIRE

-259 LDAIKEI
+259 LDEIKEI
-266 QWLLDEILS
+266 QWLLNEILS
-275 LINHVN
+275 SINHVD
-281 MDSIIKDLNDDK
+281 MDSILKDLNDDK

-302 FLSAYDPKLREKK
+302 FLSAYDPKLRESK

-341 DAPLGLKSALDNENI
+341 DAPLGLKSALDNKNI

-370 EAFRKALETRKT
+370 EAFRKALEVRKT
-382 SDGGTSTKE
+382 SDGGISTKE

-413 AHLNLSQAFKEEFK
+413 AHLNLSQAFKQEFK

-443 LIQPSEIA
+443 LIQPSEIIA
-451 ADRGLQP
+451 YRGLNP

-464 KSAQEIKKDEK
+464 ESAQEIKKDEN

-489 SNEGLFEWEVRA
+489 SNEGLFEWEVKA

-508 FQTIEIERNV
+508 FQTIEIEKNV

-533 QNEGDKSVKNT
+533 QKESNSK
-544 NKDALKNLKKLHS
+544 KDLKALKSLHS

-658 KKAQAT
+658 KKAQTT
-664 KQKILQKIYYYDVY
+664 KQKIYYYDVY
-678 GERAEKYDF
+678 GQRAEKYAF

-698 LELAPREPFYLLIPQ
+698 LEIAPRGPFYLLLPL
-713 KTSLLDEYEQGFSV
+713 KTPLLEEYEQGFSV
-727 QDMFQVGSTGIC
+727 QEMFQVGSTGIC

-762 TLEPSELRRIYNIKK
+762 TLEPSELRRIYKIKK

-784 EYAIKDVKANANNL
+784 EYAIKDIKANANNL

-829 GEVFKHMLPPPTN
+829 GEVFKHMLPPPQ
-842 PKTPNQTCKNVALN
+842 QTLK
-856 IARQSKMH
+856 H
-864 GEWRYVMAHKELV
+864 
-877 DINLIASAGS
+877 
-887 MGVGYNYPICQF
+887 PI
-899 NNPNYTEN
+899 
-907 FTPEFRS
+907 
-914 FIDKH
+914 K
-919 YNHSFEPLEVLGYIY
+919 
-934 ALLYS
+934 
-939 PNYRKRY
+939 
-946 EEFLKADYPKILFTN
+946 
-961 NKDLFRVLSLL
+961 
-972 GIELIGLH
+972 
-980 VLNQESLNHSF
+980 
-991 EKLKDATI
+991 
-999 GGSYYKEAHERNPI
+999 
-1013 IKKPSYNEPE
+1013 
-1023 QRLYI
+1023 
-1028 NHSAYFRGV
+1028 
-1037 SEEIYNY
+1037 
-1044 MIGGYGVLD
+1044 
-1053 KYLKS
+1053 
-1058 HKNESC
+1058 
-1064 NFDHVSNIIK
+1064 
-1074 VIARTIEIQ
+1074 
-1083 KTLGFLTSDLP
+1083 
-1094 HLKGNDSQALM
+1094 
-1105 QEILQNPP
+1105 
-1113 PPPHLIPISPLSY
+1113 
-1126 RAKPKPSE
+1126 RAKMS
-1134 ILTLMPH
+1134 H
-1141 SSAKKQAITI
+1141 
-1151 SIAEAEVQPSLYSVL
+1151 
-1166 PNLAL
+1166 
-1171 ICDRGSKVSPI
+1171 
-1182 SNVFVTN
+1182 
-1189 MLCDLHV
+1189 
-1196 NGSGSYAFLLYRLE
+1196 

>member
-16 SNELTHRT
+16 KNELTHRL
-24 FLQILLISLKDDF
+24 FLHNLLDQLKNHF
-37 NTEFKI
+37 NKEFKI

-48 KDKQGGQP
+48 REQRSQP
-56 DFRVSYQGLNIGYIE
+56 DFRVSFQGLNIGYIE
-71 NKRVGTDLIQLL
+71 NKKVGFDLNQLL
-83 KSDQILKYLELN
+83 EEKQILKYLELN
-95 PNLMLTDYLNF
+95 PNLMLTNYLDF

-115 APLIKKEI
+115 EPLIKRKI
-123 SVSSLDELSKPLKPN
+123 SVASLDELSKPIKPN
-138 PQTECD
+138 PQTEHD
-144 LVELFKSF
+144 LIGFFKGF

-158 PITNAKDFATHLSAP
+158 PITNAKDFATHLSVP
-173 TKYLKDALIQYQEK
+173 TKHLKDALITYQK
-187 AQVSS
+187 DTQVSS
-192 IFNNFKEYLYEELS
+192 IFKNFKEYLYEELS
-206 FEDFSDALAQTLTY
+206 FEDFSDAFAQTLTY
-220 SLFLAKLNHPF
+220 SLFIAKLNHPC

-238 VRSSIPENFAVIRE
+238 VRSSIPKNFAVIRE

-266 QWLLDEILS
+266 QWLLNEILS
-275 LINHVN
+275 LINHVD

-302 FLSAYDPKLREKK
+302 FLSAYDPKLRESK

-370 EAFRKALETRKT
+370 EAFRKALEVRKT

-443 LIQPSEIA
+443 LIQPSEIVA
-451 ADRGLQP
+451 YRGLSP

-464 KSAQEIKKDEK
+464 SNAQKIKKNEN

-489 SNEGLFEWEVRA
+489 SNESLFEWEVKA

-508 FQTIEIERNV
+508 FQTIETKKNI
-518 KLTDKIKKLLKNIQT
+518 KLTDEIQTLLDNIQK
-533 QNEGDKSVKNT
+533 QKESGSKN
-544 NKDALKNLKKLHS
+544 ALKELKSLHS

-629 ARKKEETPQG
+629 TRKKEKTPQG

-658 KKAQAT
+658 KKAQTT
-664 KQKILQKIYYYDVY
+664 KPKICYYDVY
-678 GERAEKYDF
+678 GERAEKYAF

-713 KTSLLDEYEQGFSV
+713 ETPLLEEYEQGFSV
-727 QDMFQVGSTGIC
+727 QDMFQVGGTGIC
-739 SQRDHVVFH
+739 SKRDHVVFH

-762 TLEPSELRRIYNIKK
+762 TLEPSELRRKYDIG
-777 DGRDWRL
+777 DDSRDWRL
-784 EYAIKDVKANANNL
+784 NNAIKEVKTNIKRL

-808 PFDFYYTYYT
+808 PFDYRWTYYT
-818 GKSKSFIAYPR
+818 PNSRTFLAYPVYD
-829 GEVFKHMLPPPTN
+829 VFKHMFPPPPTN
-842 PKTPNQTCKNVALN
+842 PKTPNQTRKNVALN
-856 IARQSKMH
+856 TPRQLKNNDKS
-864 GEWRYVMAHKELV
+864 WTQCFISSS
-877 DINLIASAGS
+877 INDQGLSSGGNGAG
-887 MGVGYNYPICQF
+887 VNYPLYQF
-899 NNPNYTEN
+899 KHPNYTEN
-907 FTPEFRS
+907 FTPEFRI

-919 YNHSFEPLEVLGYIY
+919 YSHPFEPLEVLGYIY

-939 PNYRKRY
+939 PHYRKRY
-946 EEFLKADYPKILFTN
+946 EDFLKADYPKILFTN
-961 NKDLFRVLSLL
+961 NKDLFRALSLL

-980 VLNQESLNHSF
+980 VLNKESLNYSF
-991 EKLKDATI
+991 NKLKDATI
-999 GGSYYKEAHERNPI
+999 GDSYYKEAHDRI
-1013 IKKPSYNEPE
+1013 IKKPSHNEPE

-1037 SEEIYNY
+1037 SQEIHDY

-1058 HKNESC
+1058 HKNEPC
-1064 NFDHVSNIIK
+1064 DFDHVSNIIK

-1094 HLKGNDSQALM
+1094 HLKGNDSKALI

-1113 PPPHLIPISPLSY
+1113 PPI
-1126 RAKPKPSE
+1126 
-1134 ILTLMPH
+1134 
-1141 SSAKKQAITI
+1141 
-1151 SIAEAEVQPSLYSVL
+1151 
-1166 PNLAL
+1166 
-1171 ICDRGSKVSPI
+1171 
-1182 SNVFVTN
+1182 
-1189 MLCDLHV
+1189 
-1196 NGSGSYAFLLYRLE
+1196 

>member
-16 SNELTHRT
+16 KNELTHRL
-24 FLQILLISLKDDF
+24 FLHNLLDKLKNHF
-37 NTEFKI
+37 NKEFKI

-48 KDKQGGQP
+48 REQGSQP
-56 DFRVSYQGLNIGYIE
+56 DFRISYQGLNIGYIE
-71 NKRVGTDLIQLL
+71 NKRVGENLSQLL

-95 PNLMLTDYLNF
+95 PNLMLTDYLKF

-123 SVSSLDELSKPLKPN
+123 SVASLDELSKPLKPK
-138 PQTECD
+138 PQTERD
-144 LVELFKSF
+144 LIELFKSF
-152 FNYEAA
+152 FNHEPA
-158 PITNAKDFATHLSAP
+158 PIANAKDFATRLSAP
-173 TKYLKDALIQYQEK
+173 TKYLKDALIAYQK
-187 AQVSS
+187 DTQVSS
-192 IFNNFKEYLYEELS
+192 IFKNFKEYLYEELS

-220 SLFLAKLNHPF
+220 SFFLAKLNHPF

-238 VRSSIPENFAVIRE
+238 VRSSIPKNFAVIRE

-266 QWLLDEILS
+266 QWLLNEILS
-275 LINHVN
+275 LINHVD
-281 MDSIIKDLNDDK
+281 MDSILKDLNDDK

-382 SDGGTSTKE
+382 SDGGISTKE

-443 LIQPSEIA
+443 LIQPSEIVA
-451 ADRGLQP
+451 YRGLSP

-464 KSAQEIKKDEK
+464 LNAQEIKKNEN

-489 SNEGLFEWEVRA
+489 SNEGLFEWEVKA

-508 FQTIEIERNV
+508 FQTIETKKNV
-518 KLTDKIKKLLKNIQT
+518 KLTDEIQTLLNNIQK
-533 QNEGDKSVKNT
+533 QKEGGSKN
-544 NKDALKNLKKLHS
+544 ALKNLKQLHS

-629 ARKKEETPQG
+629 ARKKEKTPQG

-658 KKAQAT
+658 KKAQTT
-664 KQKILQKIYYYDVY
+664 KQKIHYYDVY
-678 GERAEKYDF
+678 GERAEKYAF

-698 LELAPREPFYLLIPQ
+698 LEIAPREPFYLLIPQ
-713 KTSLLDEYEQGFSV
+713 ETPLLDEYEQGFSV
-727 QDMFQVGSTGIC
+727 QDMFQVGGTGIC
-739 SQRDHVVFH
+739 SKRDHVVFH
-748 KDKESLLKLLKDFS
+748 KDKKSLLKLLKDFS
-762 TLEPSELRRIYNIKK
+762 TLEPSELRRKY
-777 DGRDWRL
+777 D
-784 EYAIKDVKANANNL
+784 IKDTEGWKLGRAIENVKKNQHEL
-798 EEYIVSCQYR
+798 EKYIVLCQYR
-808 PFDFYYTYYT
+808 PFDYRWTYYAD
-818 GKSKSFIAYPR
+818 KSCGFLARPVYD
-829 GEVFKHMLPPPTN
+829 VFKHMLPPP
-842 PKTPNQTCKNVALN
+842 PPN
-856 IARQSKMH
+856 
-864 GEWRYVMAHKELV
+864 
-877 DINLIASAGS
+877 
-887 MGVGYNYPICQF
+887 
-899 NNPNYTEN
+899 
-907 FTPEFRS
+907 
-914 FIDKH
+914 
-919 YNHSFEPLEVLGYIY
+919 
-934 ALLYS
+934 
-939 PNYRKRY
+939 
-946 EEFLKADYPKILFTN
+946 
-961 NKDLFRVLSLL
+961 
-972 GIELIGLH
+972 
-980 VLNQESLNHSF
+980 
-991 EKLKDATI
+991 
-999 GGSYYKEAHERNPI
+999 
-1013 IKKPSYNEPE
+1013 KP
-1023 QRLYI
+1023 
-1028 NHSAYFRGV
+1028 
-1037 SEEIYNY
+1037 
-1044 MIGGYGVLD
+1044 
-1053 KYLKS
+1053 
-1058 HKNESC
+1058 
-1064 NFDHVSNIIK
+1064 
-1074 VIARTIEIQ
+1074 
-1083 KTLGFLTSDLP
+1083 
-1094 HLKGNDSQALM
+1094 
-1105 QEILQNPP
+1105 
-1113 PPPHLIPISPLSY
+1113 
-1126 RAKPKPSE
+1126 
-1134 ILTLMPH
+1134 
-1141 SSAKKQAITI
+1141 
-1151 SIAEAEVQPSLYSVL
+1151 
-1166 PNLAL
+1166 
-1171 ICDRGSKVSPI
+1171 
-1182 SNVFVTN
+1182 
-1189 MLCDLHV
+1189 
-1196 NGSGSYAFLLYRLE
+1196 

>member
-1 MLKEYLESIKDLTPE
+1 MLKEYLEGIKNIAPE
-16 SNELTHRT
+16 SNEPTHRRP
-24 FLQILLISLKDDF
+24 LENLLISLKDHF
-37 NTEFKI
+37 NKEFEI

-48 KDKQGGQP
+48 RERGSQP
-56 DFRVSYQGLNIGYIE
+56 DFRISYQGLNIGYIE
-71 NKRVGTDLIQLL
+71 NKRVGTNLNQLL

-95 PNLMLTDYLNF
+95 PNLMLTNYLDF
-106 VWVGKDENN
+106 VWVGKDEENK
-115 APLIKKEI
+115 PSIKREI
-123 SVSSLDELSKPLKPN
+123 SIASLEELSKPLKPK
-138 PQTECD
+138 PQTERD
-144 LVELFKSF
+144 LIELFKSF
-152 FNYEAA
+152 FNHEAA
-158 PITNAKDFATHLSAP
+158 PIANAKDFANALSAP
-173 TKYLKDALIQYQEK
+173 TKYLKDALIAYQK
-187 AQVSS
+187 DDQVSS
-192 IFNNFKEYLYEELS
+192 IFKNFKEYLYEELS

-238 VRSSIPENFAVIRE
+238 VRSSIPKNFAVIRE

-259 LDAIKEI
+259 LDEIKEI
-266 QWLLDEILS
+266 QWLLNEILS
-275 LINHVN
+275 LINHVD
-281 MDSIIKDLNDDK
+281 MDSILKDLNDDK

-333 SLLKTHFK
+333 SLLKTRFK

-370 EAFRKALETRKT
+370 EAFRKALEVRKT
-382 SDGGTSTKE
+382 SDGGISTKE

-443 LIQPSEIA
+443 LIQPSEIVA
-451 ADRGLQP
+451 YRGLSP

-464 KSAQEIKKDEK
+464 LNAQEIKKNEN

-489 SNEGLFEWEVRA
+489 ENKGLFEWEVKA

-508 FQTIEIERNV
+508 FQTIEIEKNV
-518 KLTDKIKKLLKNIQT
+518 KLTDKIKTLLKNIQK
-533 QNEGDKSVKNT
+533 QKESSS
-544 NKDALKNLKKLHS
+544 KDALKALKNFHS

-583 KIESLGH
+583 KIEFLGH

-619 ELYILNLHGN
+619 EFYILNLHGN

-664 KQKILQKIYYYDVY
+664 KPKICYYDVY
-678 GERAEKYDF
+678 GERAEKYAF

-698 LELAPREPFYLLIPQ
+698 LELAPRAPFYLLLPL
-713 KTSLLDEYEQGFSV
+713 KTPLLDEYEQGFSV
-727 QDMFQVGSTGIC
+727 QDMFQVGGTGIC
-739 SQRDHVVFH
+739 SKRDHVVFH

-762 TLEPSELRRIYNIKK
+762 TLEPSELRRIYKIKK
-777 DGRDWRL
+777 DSRDWRL
-784 EYAIKDVKANANNL
+784 NNAIKEVKTNIKRL

-808 PFDFYYTYYT
+808 PFDYRWTYYT
-818 GKSKSFIAYPR
+818 PNSRTFLAYPVYD
-829 GEVFKHMLPPPTN
+829 VFKHMLPPPTN
-842 PKTPNQTCKNVALN
+842 PKTPNQTRKNVALN
-856 IARQSKMH
+856 TPRQLKNNDKSWTQCFISSH
-864 GEWRYVMAHKELV
+864 
-877 DINLIASAGS
+877 INDQGLSSGGNGAG
-887 MGVGYNYPICQF
+887 VNYPLYQF
-899 NNPNYTEN
+899 KHPNYTEN

-919 YNHSFEPLEVLGYIY
+919 YSHHFEPLEVLGY
-934 ALLYS
+934 
-939 PNYRKRY
+939 KRY
-946 EEFLKADYPKILFTN
+946 EDFLKADYPKILFTN
-961 NKDLFRVLSLL
+961 NKDLFRALSLL

-991 EKLKDATI
+991 NKLKDATI
-999 GGSYYKEAHERNPI
+999 GESCYKEAHDRI
-1013 IKKPSYNEPE
+1013 IKKPAYNEPE

-1058 HKNESC
+1058 HKNEPC

-1074 VIARTIEIQ
+1074 VIACTIEIQ

-1113 PPPHLIPISPLSY
+1113 PPI
-1126 RAKPKPSE
+1126 
-1134 ILTLMPH
+1134 
-1141 SSAKKQAITI
+1141 
-1151 SIAEAEVQPSLYSVL
+1151 
-1166 PNLAL
+1166 
-1171 ICDRGSKVSPI
+1171 
-1182 SNVFVTN
+1182 
-1189 MLCDLHV
+1189 
-1196 NGSGSYAFLLYRLE
+1196 

>member
-1 MLKEYLESIKDLTPE
+1 M
-16 SNELTHRT
+16 
-24 FLQILLISLKDDF
+24 
-37 NTEFKI
+37 
-43 EHEPK
+43 
-48 KDKQGGQP
+48 G
-56 DFRVSYQGLNIGYIE
+56 
-71 NKRVGTDLIQLL
+71 
-83 KSDQILKYLELN
+83 
-95 PNLMLTDYLNF
+95 
-106 VWVGKDENN
+106 
-115 APLIKKEI
+115 
-123 SVSSLDELSKPLKPN
+123 
-138 PQTECD
+138 
-144 LVELFKSF
+144 
-152 FNYEAA
+152 
-158 PITNAKDFATHLSAP
+158 
-173 TKYLKDALIQYQEK
+173 
-187 AQVSS
+187 
-192 IFNNFKEYLYEELS
+192 
-206 FEDFSDALAQTLTY
+206 
-220 SLFLAKLNHPF
+220 
-231 EKINLDN
+231 
-238 VRSSIPENFAVIRE
+238 
-252 MADFLKK
+252 
-259 LDAIKEI
+259 
-266 QWLLDEILS
+266 
-275 LINHVN
+275 
-281 MDSIIKDLNDDK
+281 SIIKDLNDDK

-302 FLSAYDPKLREKK
+302 FLSTYDPKLREKK

-370 EAFRKALETRKT
+370 EAFRKALEVRKT
-382 SDGGTSTKE
+382 SDGGISTKE

-427 KPLKENDALQI
+427 KPLKENDVLKI

-443 LIQPSEIA
+443 LIQPSEIVA
-451 ADRGLQP
+451 YRGLNP

-464 KSAQEIKKDEK
+464 KSAQEIKKNEN

-489 SNEGLFEWEVRA
+489 ENKGLFEWEVKA

-508 FQTIEIERNV
+508 FQTIEIEKKV
-518 KLTDKIKKLLKNIQT
+518 KLTDKIQTLLKNIQK
-533 QNEGDKSVKNT
+533 QKESSS
-544 NKDALKNLKKLHS
+544 KDALKALKNLHS

-583 KIESLGH
+583 KIKSLGH

-644 VFNIMQG
+644 IFNIMQG

-664 KQKILQKIYYYDVY
+664 KPKIFYYDVY
-678 GERAEKYDF
+678 GERAEKYAF

-698 LELAPREPFYLLIPQ
+698 LELAPRAPFYLLIPQ
-713 KTSLLDEYEQGFSV
+713 ETPLLEEYEQGFSV
-727 QDMFQVGSTGIC
+727 QEMFQISSVGIVTG
-739 SQRDHVVFH
+739 
-748 KDKESLLKLLKDFS
+748 KDKIFIANNTESLKEQVLKYCNEFNEQCVKD
-762 TLEPSELRRIYNIKK
+762 IH
-777 DGRDWRL
+777 
-784 EYAIKDVKANANNL
+784 
-798 EEYIVSCQYR
+798 YR
-808 PFDFYYTYYT
+808 PFDMRKVYYDTKKLERARENT
-818 GKSKSFIAYPR
+818 
-829 GEVFKHMLPPPTN
+829 FKHMLPPPPPTN
-842 PKTPNQTCKNVALN
+842 PKTPNQTRKNVAL
-856 IARQSKMH
+856 ITSRRFCQSQK
-864 GEWRYVMAHKELV
+864 
-877 DINLIASAGS
+877 S
-887 MGVGYNYPICQF
+887 GVGFVSNKISDLRTWTCPGMEGGDYVNPLYH
-899 NNPNYTEN
+899 NPNYTEN

-946 EEFLKADYPKILFTN
+946 EDFLKNDYPKILFTN
-961 NKDLFRVLSLL
+961 NKDLFRALSLL

-980 VLNQESLNHSF
+980 VLNKESLNYSF
-991 EKLKDATI
+991 EKLKDANI
-999 GGSYYKEAHERNPI
+999 GESGYKEVHDRI
-1013 IKKPSYNEPE
+1013 IKKPSHNEPE

-1064 NFDHVSNIIK
+1064 NFDHVSNIIR
-1074 VIARTIEIQ
+1074 VIVRTIEIQ

-1094 HLKGNDSQALM
+1094 NLKGNDSQALM

-1113 PPPHLIPISPLSY
+1113 PPPFNANI
-1126 RAKPKPSE
+1126 
-1134 ILTLMPH
+1134 
-1141 SSAKKQAITI
+1141 
-1151 SIAEAEVQPSLYSVL
+1151 
-1166 PNLAL
+1166 AL
-1171 ICDRGSKVSPI
+1171 ILSRQAKAIGDFDFDAAFISKEASDNNIYRRGG
-1182 SNVFVTN
+1182 
-1189 MLCDLHV
+1189 
-1196 NGSGSYAFLLYRLE
+1196 GSAFPLFCIT

>member
-16 SNELTHRT
+16 KNELTHRL
-24 FLQILLISLKDDF
+24 FLHNLLNRLKDHF
-37 NTEFKI
+37 NKEFKI
-43 EHEPK
+43 EHEPER
-48 KDKQGGQP
+48 KQGSQP
-56 DFRVSYQGLNIGYIE
+56 DFRVSFQGLNIGYIE
-71 NKRVGTDLIQLL
+71 NKKVGTDLRKIVESE
-83 KSDQILKYLELN
+83 KKDQILKYLELN

-106 VWVGKDENN
+106 VWVGKDEENK
-115 APLIKKEI
+115 PLIKREI
-123 SVSSLDELSKPLKPN
+123 SVASLDELSKPLKPN
-138 PQTECD
+138 PQTERD
-144 LVELFKSF
+144 LIEFFRGF
-152 FNYEAA
+152 FNHEAA
-158 PITNAKDFATHLSAP
+158 PITNAKDFANALSPP
-173 TKYLKDALIQYQEK
+173 TKYLKDALIVYQK
-187 AQVSS
+187 DMQVSS

-206 FEDFSDALAQTLTY
+206 FEYFSDALAQTLTY

-259 LDAIKEI
+259 LDEIKEI
-266 QWLLDEILS
+266 QWLLNEILS
-275 LINHVN
+275 LINHVD
-281 MDSIIKDLNDDK
+281 MDSILKDLNDDK

-302 FLSAYDPKLREKK
+302 FLSAYDPKLRESK

-333 SLLKTHFK
+333 SLLKTRFK

-427 KPLKENDALQI
+427 KPLKENDALKI

-443 LIQPSEIA
+443 LIQPSEIVA
-451 ADRGLQP
+451 YRGLSP

-464 KSAQEIKKDEK
+464 KSAQEIKKDEN

-489 SNEGLFEWEVRA
+489 SNEGLFEWEVKA

-518 KLTDKIKKLLKNIQT
+518 KLTDKIQTLLNNIQKQKESGSKNALKELKN
-533 QNEGDKSVKNT
+533 
-544 NKDALKNLKKLHS
+544 LHS

-562 KEKNPKWLLDDYV
+562 NEKNPKWLLDDYV

-658 KKAQAT
+658 KKAQTT
-664 KQKILQKIYYYDVY
+664 KQKIHYYDVY
-678 GERAEKYDF
+678 GERAEKYAF
-687 LAQNDLNSIEW
+687 LAQNDLNSINW
-698 LELAPREPFYLLIPQ
+698 LELAQRAPFYLLIPQ
-713 KTSLLDEYEQGFSV
+713 ETPLLEEYEQGFSV
-727 QDMFQVGSTGIC
+727 KDMFQISSVGIVTG
-739 SQRDHVVFH
+739 RDHVIFH

-762 TLEPSELRRIYNIKK
+762 TLEPSELRRIYKIKK
-777 DGRDWRL
+777 DSRDWRL
-784 EYAIKDVKANANNL
+784 EYAIKDVRANADNL
-798 EEYIVSCQYR
+798 EKYIVLCQYR

-842 PKTPNQTCKNVALN
+842 PKAPNQTRKNVVLN
-856 IARQSKMH
+856 TPRQLKNNDKS
-864 GEWRYVMAHKELV
+864 WTQCFISSC
-877 DINLIASAGS
+877 INDQGLSSGGNGAG
-887 MGVGYNYPICQF
+887 VNYPLYQF

-946 EEFLKADYPKILFTN
+946 EDFLKADYPKILFTN

-980 VLNQESLNHSF
+980 VLNQESLNYSF

-999 GGSYYKEAHERNPI
+999 GESCYKEAHNPI
-1013 IKKPSYNEPE
+1013 IKKPLHNEPE

-1028 NHSAYFRGV
+1028 NHSAYFSGV
-1037 SEEIYNY
+1037 SQEIYDY
-1044 MIGGYGVLD
+1044 RIGGYCVLD

-1058 HKNESC
+1058 HKDEPC
-1064 NFDHVSNIIK
+1064 DFDHVSNIIK

-1094 HLKGNDSQALM
+1094 HLKGNDSTALM

-1113 PPPHLIPISPLSY
+1113 PPHLMPISPLSY

-1141 SSAKKQAITI
+1141 SSAKKQATTI

-1171 ICDRGSKVSPI
+1171 ICDRGSQVSPI

-1189 MLCDLHV
+1189 MLCDLHL
-1196 NGSGSYAFLLYRLE
+1196 NGSGSYAFLLYRLK

>member
-1 MLKEYLESIKDLTPE
+1 MLKEYLEGIKDLTPE
-16 SNELTHRT
+16 SNELTHRPSLYT
-24 FLQILLISLKDDF
+24 LLKGLKDNF
-37 NTEFKI
+37 NKEFEI

-48 KDKQGGQP
+48 KDKQWGQP
-56 DFRVSYQGLNIGYIE
+56 DFRISYQGLNIGYIE
-71 NKRVGTDLIQLL
+71 NKRVGTDLDRLL

-106 VWVGKDENN
+106 VWVGKDEENK
-115 APLIKKEI
+115 PSIKREI
-123 SVSSLDELSKPLKPN
+123 SIASLEELPKLKPK
-138 PQTECD
+138 PQTERD
-144 LVELFKSF
+144 LIELFRGF
-152 FNYEAA
+152 FNHEAA
-158 PITNAKDFATHLSAP
+158 PITNAKDFANALSAP
-173 TKYLKDALIQYQEK
+173 TKYLKDALIQYQKDE
-187 AQVSS
+187 QVSS
-192 IFNNFKEYLYEELS
+192 IFKNFKEYLYEELS
-206 FEDFSDALAQTLTY
+206 FEDFSDAFAQTLTY
-220 SLFLAKLNHPF
+220 SLFIAKLSHPF
-231 EKINLDN
+231 EKIDLDN
-238 VRSSIPENFAVIRE
+238 VRSSIPKNFAVIRE
-252 MADFLKK
+252 MADFLKR

-266 QWLLDEILS
+266 QWLLNEILS
-275 LINHVN
+275 LINHVD

-427 KPLKENDALQI
+427 KPLKENDALKI

-443 LIQPSEIA
+443 LIQPSEIIA
-451 ADRGLQP
+451 YRGLSP

-464 KSAQEIKKDEK
+464 SNAQEIKKNEN

-489 SNEGLFEWEVRA
+489 SNEGLFEWEVKA

-508 FQTIEIERNV
+508 FQTIEIEKNV
-518 KLTDKIKKLLKNIQT
+518 KLTDKIQTLLKNVQT
-533 QNEGDKSVKNT
+533 QKEGSS
-544 NKDALKNLKKLHS
+544 KDALKALKSLHS

-583 KIESLGH
+583 KIELLGH

-664 KQKILQKIYYYDVY
+664 KPKIFYYDVY
-678 GERAEKYDF
+678 GERAEKYAF
-687 LAQNDLNSIEW
+687 LAQHDLDSIEW
-698 LELAPREPFYLLIPQ
+698 LELAPREPFYSLIPQ
-713 KTSLLDEYEQGFSV
+713 KTLLLEEYEQGFSV
-727 QDMFQVGSTGIC
+727 QEMFQVGSTGIC

-798 EEYIVSCQYR
+798 EQYIVSCQYR

-829 GEVFKHMLPPPTN
+829 GEVFKHM
-842 PKTPNQTCKNVALN
+842 
-856 IARQSKMH
+856 
-864 GEWRYVMAHKELV
+864 
-877 DINLIASAGS
+877 
-887 MGVGYNYPICQF
+887 F
-899 NNPNYTEN
+899 
-907 FTPEFRS
+907 
-914 FIDKH
+914 
-919 YNHSFEPLEVLGYIY
+919 
-934 ALLYS
+934 
-939 PNYRKRY
+939 
-946 EEFLKADYPKILFTN
+946 
-961 NKDLFRVLSLL
+961 
-972 GIELIGLH
+972 
-980 VLNQESLNHSF
+980 
-991 EKLKDATI
+991 
-999 GGSYYKEAHERNPI
+999 
-1013 IKKPSYNEPE
+1013 
-1023 QRLYI
+1023 
-1028 NHSAYFRGV
+1028 
-1037 SEEIYNY
+1037 
-1044 MIGGYGVLD
+1044 
-1053 KYLKS
+1053 
-1058 HKNESC
+1058 
-1064 NFDHVSNIIK
+1064 
-1074 VIARTIEIQ
+1074 
-1083 KTLGFLTSDLP
+1083 
-1094 HLKGNDSQALM
+1094 
-1105 QEILQNPP
+1105 PP
-1113 PPPHLIPISPLSY
+1113 PPPN
-1126 RAKPKPSE
+1126 KP
-1134 ILTLMPH
+1134 
-1141 SSAKKQAITI
+1141 
-1151 SIAEAEVQPSLYSVL
+1151 
-1166 PNLAL
+1166 
-1171 ICDRGSKVSPI
+1171 
-1182 SNVFVTN
+1182 
-1189 MLCDLHV
+1189 
-1196 NGSGSYAFLLYRLE
+1196 

>member
-1 MLKEYLESIKDLTPE
+1 MLKEYLEGIKDLTPE
-16 SNELTHRT
+16 KNELTHRL
-24 FLQILLISLKDDF
+24 FLHNLLDKLKNHF
-37 NTEFKI
+37 NKEFKI
-43 EHEPK
+43 EHEPNR
-48 KDKQGGQP
+48 DKQGGQP

-71 NKRVGTDLIQLL
+71 NKKVGTDLSQLL

-106 VWVGKDENN
+106 VWVGKDEENK
-115 APLIKKEI
+115 PLIKREI
-123 SVSSLDELSKPLKPN
+123 SIASLDELSKPLKPN
-138 PQTECD
+138 PQTERD
-144 LVELFKSF
+144 LIGFFKGF

-173 TKYLKDALIQYQEK
+173 TKYLKDALIKYQEK
-187 AQVSS
+187 VQVSS
-192 IFNNFKEYLYEELS
+192 IFKNFKEYLYEELS

-238 VRSSIPENFAVIRE
+238 VRSSIPKNFAVIRE

-259 LDAIKEI
+259 LDEIKEI
-266 QWLLDEILS
+266 QWLLNEILS
-275 LINHVN
+275 SINHVD
-281 MDSIIKDLNDDK
+281 MDSILKDLNDDK

-302 FLSAYDPKLREKK
+302 FLSAYDPKLRESK

-324 VKFIINALD
+324 VEFIINALD

-382 SDGGTSTKE
+382 SDGGISTKE

-443 LIQPSEIA
+443 LIQPSEIVA
-451 ADRGLQP
+451 HRGLQP

-464 KSAQEIKKDEK
+464 LNAQEIKKNEK

-489 SNEGLFEWEVRA
+489 SNEGLFEWEVKA

-508 FQTIEIERNV
+508 FQTIEIEKNV
-518 KLTDKIKKLLKNIQT
+518 KLTDKIKKLLNNIQT
-533 QNEGDKSVKNT
+533 QKESGSKNAPKSGS
-544 NKDALKNLKKLHS
+544 KDALKLKSLHS

-664 KQKILQKIYYYDVY
+664 KQKIFYCDVY
-678 GERAEKYDF
+678 GQRAEKYAF
-687 LAQNDLNSIEW
+687 LDQNDLNSIEW
-698 LELAPREPFYLLIPQ
+698 LEIAPRGPFYLLIPQ
-713 KTSLLDEYEQGFSV
+713 ETSLLEEYEQGFSV

-762 TLEPSELRRIYNIKK
+762 TLEPSELRRKYNIKK

-798 EEYIVSCQYR
+798 EKYIVSCQYR

-829 GEVFKHMLPPPTN
+829 GEVFKHMLPPP
-842 PKTPNQTCKNVALN
+842 PPN
-856 IARQSKMH
+856 
-864 GEWRYVMAHKELV
+864 
-877 DINLIASAGS
+877 
-887 MGVGYNYPICQF
+887 
-899 NNPNYTEN
+899 
-907 FTPEFRS
+907 
-914 FIDKH
+914 
-919 YNHSFEPLEVLGYIY
+919 
-934 ALLYS
+934 
-939 PNYRKRY
+939 
-946 EEFLKADYPKILFTN
+946 
-961 NKDLFRVLSLL
+961 
-972 GIELIGLH
+972 
-980 VLNQESLNHSF
+980 
-991 EKLKDATI
+991 
-999 GGSYYKEAHERNPI
+999 
-1013 IKKPSYNEPE
+1013 KP
-1023 QRLYI
+1023 
-1028 NHSAYFRGV
+1028 
-1037 SEEIYNY
+1037 
-1044 MIGGYGVLD
+1044 
-1053 KYLKS
+1053 
-1058 HKNESC
+1058 
-1064 NFDHVSNIIK
+1064 
-1074 VIARTIEIQ
+1074 
-1083 KTLGFLTSDLP
+1083 
-1094 HLKGNDSQALM
+1094 
-1105 QEILQNPP
+1105 
-1113 PPPHLIPISPLSY
+1113 
-1126 RAKPKPSE
+1126 
-1134 ILTLMPH
+1134 
-1141 SSAKKQAITI
+1141 
-1151 SIAEAEVQPSLYSVL
+1151 
-1166 PNLAL
+1166 
-1171 ICDRGSKVSPI
+1171 
-1182 SNVFVTN
+1182 
-1189 MLCDLHV
+1189 
-1196 NGSGSYAFLLYRLE
+1196 